1 MSLDHN
7 SATHP
12 GESVEARARQLAHDH
27 GEVTVTTTE
36 PLLLTQHQAQA
47 RFLRQA
53 DAAFVREAQQE
64 MLPSS
69 HVAEWLLDNFHIV
82 QRYLRRI
89 DEDMPATFYHE
100 LPKLTTGPFAGYPR
114 VYAIAHDAVQADA
127 AHVDAERLQ
136 RFVQAYQQVTPLQM
150 GELWALPVMLRVNV
164 IEVLVHVV
172 AQALETAAPETAVVP
187 PIIAAADKVVQ
198 SAGGLHSEP
207 ARAGCRGLD
216 RVFRGRQPG

>member
-1 MSLDHN
+1 
-7 SATHP
+7 
-12 GESVEARARQLAHDH
+12 
-27 GEVTVTTTE
+27 
-36 PLLLTQHQAQA
+36 
-47 RFLRQA
+47 LRQA

-89 DEDMPATFYHE
+89 VEDMPATFYHK

-114 VYAIAHDAVQADA
+114 VYAIAHDVVQADA

-136 RFVQAYQQVTPLQM
+136 RFVRAYQQVTPLRM
-150 GELWALPVMLRVNV
+150 GELWALQVMLRVNI

-187 PIIAAADKVVQ
+187 PIIT
-198 SAGGLHSEP
+198 
-207 ARAGCRGLD
+207 D
-216 RVFRGRQPG
+216 R